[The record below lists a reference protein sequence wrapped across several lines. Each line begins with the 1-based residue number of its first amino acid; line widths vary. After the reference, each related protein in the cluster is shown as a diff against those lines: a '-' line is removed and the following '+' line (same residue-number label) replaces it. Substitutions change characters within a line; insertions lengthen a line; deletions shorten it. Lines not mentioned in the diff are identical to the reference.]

1 MPEWRNG
8 RRKGLKIPRNLVS
21 YEFESRLRH
30 HALSQTTTQR
40 GTAMKKTI
48 KKAIF
53 PAAGLGTRFLPAT
66 KASPKEMMPIVDK
79 PLIQYAVEEAISCGI
94 EEFIV
99 ITGKHKRAIE
109 DHFDTASELEEKLR
123 NSGKKKLLDEINKLN
138 QISFAYIRQRVA
150 LGLGHAILCAQPFV
164 KDEPFAVIL
173 SDDVV
178 DPDYALL
185 KEMIRVYDELK
196 CPVIAL
202 EEVPTADVHRYGV
215 IDGVLD
221 GDVYRIKNLI
231 EKPKAEEAPSNLAII
246 GRYILT
252 PDIFDILEK
261 QKPGAGGEIQ
271 LTDALKEL
279 LNRRVIYG
287 YLIKGNR
294 YDAGD
299 KLGYLKATVDFALKN
314 RELSEDFRKYLVE
327 KIKQLP

>member
-1 MPEWRNG
+1 M
-8 RRKGLKIPRNLVS
+8 RRS
-21 YEFESRLRH
+21 
-30 HALSQTTTQR
+30 
-40 GTAMKKTI
+40 I

-79 PLIQYAVEEAISCGI
+79 HLIQYAVEEAISCGI
-94 EEFIV
+94 EEFII

-109 DHFDTASELEEKLR
+109 DHFDSAYELEEKLR
-123 NSGKKKLLDEINKLN
+123 NSGKKKLLDEINKLSHIN
-138 QISFAYIRQRVA
+138 FAYIRQRVA

-164 KDEPFAVIL
+164 QDEPFAVIL
-173 SDDVV
+173 SDDVI
-178 DPDYALL
+178 DPDYFLL

-202 EEVPTADVHRYGV
+202 EEVPKDEVSRYGV

-221 GDVYRIKNLI
+221 NGVYRIKNLV
-231 EKPKAEEAPSNLAII
+231 EKPKPDEAPSNLAII

-252 PDIFDILEK
+252 PDIFDILGK

-271 LTDALKEL
+271 LTDGLKEL

-287 YLIKGNR
+287 YLTKGNR

-299 KLGYLKATVDFALKN
+299 KLGYLKATVDLALKN
-314 RELSEDFRKYLVE
+314 RELSGDFKSYLIE
-327 KIKQLP
+327 KIKSLGK